1 MTTRDAT
8 RRWLVAGLVAV
19 LCLASVGGASA
30 QAPAADT
37 PPKVATDQA
46 TDLATQRGSCRA
58 PAGEGE

>member
-1 MTTRDAT
+1 MTTHDAT

-19 LCLASVGGASA
+19 LHLASAGGASA
-30 QAPAADT
+30 QSPAAD
-37 PPKVATDQA
+37 PAPKVATDQA